1 MQFVIYCINCIVC
14 DRSCNQTRKEVHSVR
29 NLKRFAL
36 QRKVLFIRVAAFL
49 FPMIFAMLLLSQTAF
64 AKNTYVITDGSRVFT
79 YTTYATDPMTVLDEA
94 GLELDENDTYT
105 TQAGIGSAEITIQRN
120 QKITIYYHGEQMQA
134 SSFGETVEELLIRL
148 NISLDANDVVSWP
161 LDDETFDGMQLR
173 IDQVLHLEQ
182 IYTSTIS
189 HGTSYCYDANLPAGM
204 EEVIT
209 HGVDGEMLCTATVT
223 YVNGVE
229 KNRTVLTQSVSRRA
243 VEEVIAIGTGMA
255 ATKIRSTDM
264 PVITEDKIYLPTGE
278 VLSYTKQISGHAS
291 AYYNQGTTATGTEAR
306 SGVAAVDPRFLPFG
320 TRMFIVTNDG
330 AYIYGIARAEDAGDG
345 NIVGDRIDLWFPTR
359 EECIQFGIRDITIYI
374 LGTDP

>member
-1 MQFVIYCINCIVC
+1 M
-14 DRSCNQTRKEVHSVR
+14 R